1 MRHPLHVALSVGAA
15 EAVASVSAAPPVRP
29 VPAARA
35 RHRKPPVRLA
45 LLGALASVPAGHR
58 VAAGLGL
65 ASVLAATMLT
75 ATVEPSAPVAP
86 DRIPAGASSNL
97 AQVSRD

>member
-1 MRHPLHVALSVGAA
+1 MRHPLHVALSVEAPERPPAPATAA
-15 EAVASVSAAPPVRP
+15 TP
-29 VPAARA
+29 RA
-35 RHRKPPVRLA
+35 RHRKPPVRVT
-45 LLGALASVPAGHR
+45 LLPALASVPPARR

-75 ATVEPSAPVAP
+75 AVVNPSAPTAP
-86 DRIPAGASSNL
+86 DRVPAGPSSNL